1 MEIKGKSVLITGAS
15 GGIGSAVSKH
25 LASLG
30 ARMALVARDKS
41 ALKELE
47 EAVPGSLAIPADVT
61 KAKEAERAI
70 EQAVEKFG
78 RIDVLINCAAKAMFA
93 RVESINVEQY
103 ESLLDLNVVAPLRLM
118 QLVIPHMRTQ
128 GGGTIL
134 NISSLSS
141 KRYIPNIAGYASTKY
156 ALNAL
161 SLTAREELSK
171 DNIVVSIICP
181 YIVNTDFGKNA
192 ESPEPAFL
200 RHAPDGSVLPTVL
213 SPELV
218 AKKVAD
224 ILKSG
229 EAEMDILPNNP

>member
-1 MEIKGKSVLITGAS
+1 MDIKGKSVLITGAS

-25 LASLG
+25 LAGLG
-30 ARMALVARDKS
+30 ARVALVARNET
-41 ALKELE
+41 ALKILA
-47 EAVPGSLAIPADVT
+47 EAIPGSATIPADIT
-61 KAKEAERAI
+61 KAVDAKK
-70 EQAVEKFG
+70 AVEETLEKFG
-78 RIDVLINCAAKAMFA
+78 RIDVLINGAAKAMFA
-93 RVESINVEQY
+93 RVESINLKEF
-103 ESLLDLNVVAPLRLM
+103 ESLLDLNVVAPLQLM
-118 QLVIPHMRTQ
+118 QFVIPHMRAQ

-161 SLTAREELSK
+161 SLTAREELAK

-192 ESPEPAFL
+192 ESPEPDSL
-200 RHAPDGSVLPTVL
+200 RHAQDGSVLPTVL
-213 SPELV
+213 SPESV

-224 ILKSG
+224 ILESG
-229 EAEMDILPNNP
+229 DAEMDILPNNA

>member
-1 MEIKGKSVLITGAS
+1 MEIQGKAVLLTGAS
-15 GGIGSAVSKH
+15 GGIGSAVSRH

-30 ARMALVARDKS
+30 ARMTLVARDKS

-47 EAVPGSLAIPADVT
+47 KAVPGSLAIPGDIT
-61 KAKEAERAI
+61 KVDEAAR
-70 EQAVEKFG
+70 AVEETIQKFG

-93 RVESINVEQY
+93 RVEAIDLAQY
-103 ESLLDLNVVAPLRLM
+103 GALLDLNVVAPLRLM
-118 QLVIPHMRTQ
+118 QLVIPPMRKQ

-171 DNIVVSIICP
+171 DNIVVSIIRP
-181 YIVNTDFGKNA
+181 YIVDTDFGKNA
-192 ESPEPAFL
+192 ESPEPDFL
-200 RHAPDGSVLPTVL
+200 RRAPDGSVLSTVL

-224 ILKSG
+224 ILESG
-229 EAEMDILPNNP
+229 EAEMDVLPNNA

>member
-61 KAKEAERAI
+61 KAKEAERAV
-70 EQAVEKFG
+70 EEAVEKFG

-93 RVESINVEQY
+93 RVESINLEQY

-118 QLVIPHMRTQ
+118 QLVIPH
-128 GGGTIL
+128 
-134 NISSLSS
+134 
-141 KRYIPNIAGYASTKY
+141 YAHAG
-156 ALNAL
+156 
-161 SLTAREELSK
+161 R
-171 DNIVVSIICP
+171 
-181 YIVNTDFGKNA
+181 
-192 ESPEPAFL
+192 
-200 RHAPDGSVLPTVL
+200 RHDS
-213 SPELV
+213 
-218 AKKVAD
+218 
-224 ILKSG
+224 
-229 EAEMDILPNNP
+229 

>member
-1 MEIKGKSVLITGAS
+1 
-15 GGIGSAVSKH
+15 
-25 LASLG
+25 
-30 ARMALVARDKS
+30 
-41 ALKELE
+41 
-47 EAVPGSLAIPADVT
+47 
-61 KAKEAERAI
+61 
-70 EQAVEKFG
+70 
-78 RIDVLINCAAKAMFA
+78 
-93 RVESINVEQY
+93 
-103 ESLLDLNVVAPLRLM
+103 
-118 QLVIPHMRTQ
+118 MRTQ

-192 ESPEPAFL
+192 ESPEPDSL

-229 EAEMDILPNNP
+229 EAEMDILPNNA

>member
-1 MEIKGKSVLITGAS
+1 MT
-15 GGIGSAVSKH
+15 
-25 LASLG
+25 
-30 ARMALVARDKS
+30 LVARDKS

-47 EAVPGSLAIPADVT
+47 KAVPGSLAIPGDIT
-61 KAKEAERAI
+61 KVDEAAR
-70 EQAVEKFG
+70 AVEETIQKFG

-93 RVESINVEQY
+93 RVEAIDLAQY
-103 ESLLDLNVVAPLRLM
+103 GALLDLNVVAPLRLM
-118 QLVIPHMRTQ
+118 QLVIPPMRKQ

-171 DNIVVSIICP
+171 D
-181 YIVNTDFGKNA
+181 TDFGKNA
-192 ESPEPAFL
+192 ESPEPDFL
-200 RHAPDGSVLPTVL
+200 RRAPDGSVLSTVL

-224 ILKSG
+224 ILESG
-229 EAEMDILPNNP
+229 EAEMDVLPNNA